1 VTAIVNQNQKLYRLG
16 DPVLNPVRNSP
27 QTHGHYVD
35 NNDDMENAASAVVN
49 RRSEPDPWAELV
61 RLVAHKRDRS
71 AFQRL
76 YQHYT
81 PMIRAFLLKS
91 MGASADR
98 TEAEEITQE
107 VLIKVWN
114 KAASFN
120 PSKASV
126 NTWIFTIAR
135 NTRIDFIRRNERN
148 DRKIDVEDIW
158 HDAESPEP
166 LVDLQQRRAEQVIK
180 QAMQT
185 LPDEQLQVLYKAFME
200 GKSHNEVAEEMG
212 LPLGTVKSR
221 IRLALSKMQIL
232 IDR

>member
-1 VTAIVNQNQKLYRLG
+1 
-16 DPVLNPVRNSP
+16 
-27 QTHGHYVD
+27 VD
-35 NNDDMENAASAVVN
+35 NDDDMDNVASAQVYN
-49 RRSEPDPWAELV
+49 RSSIPDPWADV
-61 RLVAHKRDRS
+61 VKQVAVKRDRE
-71 AFQRL
+71 AFHTL
-76 YQHYT
+76 YRHYT

-91 MGASADR
+91 MGSGADR
-98 TEAEEITQE
+98 SEAEEITQE

-120 PSKASV
+120 PAKASV

-148 DRKIDVEDIW
+148 SRDIDVEDIW
-158 HDAESPEP
+158 HEADSPEP
-166 LVDLQQRRAEQVIK
+166 LVDLQQRRAEQVIR
-180 QAMQT
+180 QAMAT
-185 LPDEQLQVLYKAFME
+185 LPDEQVQVLYKAFME
-200 GKSHNEVAEEMG
+200 GKSHNEVAEELG

>member
-1 VTAIVNQNQKLYRLG
+1 MDKK
-16 DPVLNPVRNSP
+16 
-27 QTHGHYVD
+27 
-35 NNDDMENAASAVVN
+35 DDMETAASVHPG
-49 RRSEPDPWAELV
+49 RSSTPDPWADNV
-61 RLVAHKRDRS
+61 RRVAANRDRA
-71 AFQRL
+71 AFQEL
-76 YQHYT
+76 YKHFT

-91 MGASADR
+91 MGAGANRS
-98 TEAEEITQE
+98 EAEEITQE

-120 PSKASV
+120 SSKASV

-148 DRKIDVEDIW
+148 ERKIDIEDIW
-158 HDAESPEP
+158 HEPESPEP

-180 QAMQT
+180 QAMAT

-200 GKSHNEVAEEMG
+200 GKSHNEVAEELS

-221 IRLALSKMQIL
+221 IRLALNKMQIL

>member
-1 VTAIVNQNQKLYRLG
+1 M
-16 DPVLNPVRNSP
+16 
-27 QTHGHYVD
+27 D
-35 NNDDMENAASAVVN
+35 NNDDMEKTASVQPG
-49 RRSEPDPWAELV
+49 RSSVADPWAENV
-61 RLVAHKRDRS
+61 RRVAVARDRV
-71 AFQRL
+71 AFQAL
-76 YQHYT
+76 YRHFT

-91 MGASADR
+91 MGAGANRS
-98 TEAEEITQE
+98 EAEEITQE

-120 PSKASV
+120 SSKASV

-148 DRKIDVEDIW
+148 DRKIDIEDIW
-158 HDAESPEP
+158 HEPESPEP
-166 LVDLQQRRAEQVIK
+166 LVDLQQRRSEQVIK
-180 QAMQT
+180 QAMAS
-185 LPDEQLQVLYKAFME
+185 LPDEQVQVLYKAFME
-200 GKSHNEVAEEMG
+200 GKSHSEVAEELG